1 MYEKLFK
8 QLFLIPRSITGNNN
22 RKALKIIQSYIPIKI
37 KSVKSGT
44 KVFDWKVPKEWDVK
58 EAWIKNS
65 EGQKIVDIKKKYL
78 NLLNY
83 SFPINKIVSFKEIQK
98 YLIVSKSDDRDSIP
112 YRTSYYKKKISFCLS
127 RNEFQKL
134 SKYKNRNY
142 HIYINSRFKTG
153 VLNYGEL
160 LIKGSSKKEIL
171 ISSYICHP
179 HQANDSLSGMIM
191 AIKLAKYLFKEKN
204 KFSYRIVLYR
214 NNRIYLFYKKNINSK
229 KIYLCRFCSNNLW
242 RKGPV
247 SIKYSFDRSHIINQ
261 LLDKIFFNK
270 KIKRYDFSME
280 SDERQYSS
288 PGVRIN
294 IISILRINTEYKQY
308 HTSKDNLDFVKKK
321 ILILLSNITNY

>member
-22 RKALKIIQSYIPIKI
+22 RKSLKIIQSYIPIKI

-65 EGQKIVDIKKKYL
+65 EGQKIVDIKKNYL

-83 SFPINKIVSFKEIQK
+83 SFPINKIVSFKELQK

-160 LIKGSSKKEIL
+160 LIKGSSKKRNFNFL
-171 ISSYICHP
+171 
-179 HQANDSLSGMIM
+179 
-191 AIKLAKYLFKEKN
+191 
-204 KFSYRIVLYR
+204 LYM
-214 NNRIYLFYKKNINSK
+214 
-229 KIYLCRFCSNNLW
+229 
-242 RKGPV
+242 P
-247 SIKYSFDRSHIINQ
+247 
-261 LLDKIFFNK
+261 
-270 KIKRYDFSME
+270 
-280 SDERQYSS
+280 SS
-288 PGVRIN
+288 P
-294 IISILRINTEYKQY
+294 
-308 HTSKDNLDFVKKK
+308 SK
-321 ILILLSNITNY
+321 